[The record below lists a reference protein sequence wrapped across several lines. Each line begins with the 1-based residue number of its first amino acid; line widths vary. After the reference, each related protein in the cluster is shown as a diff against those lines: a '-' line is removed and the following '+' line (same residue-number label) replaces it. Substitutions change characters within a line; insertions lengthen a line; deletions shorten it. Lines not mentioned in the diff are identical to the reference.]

1 MDPIALFL
9 LSSGL
14 FLGWSLGAND
24 AANVF
29 GTAVG
34 SRMVRFG
41 TAALIC
47 SVFVILGATISGAGA
62 AHTLSQLGAISELG
76 GAFAAALSAAAAV
89 MMMTHYGLP
98 VSTGQ
103 AIIGAIIGWNL
114 FSGTQIDTSVLSKIL
129 MTWVLCPILSAI
141 VAVALYRGTD
151 WTLRHVK
158 PHVLTLDAGAR
169 WALIVAGAFGSYS
182 LGANNIANVMGVFM
196 NSVQL
201 PSLSLGLYTLSPVQ
215 TLFLVGGVAIAAGV
229 YTYSK
234 RVMLTVGQGLMP
246 LSPVAAWVVVMSH
259 SVVLFLFASQDLQ
272 TFLASHNLP
281 TIPLVPVSSSQ
292 AIVGAVIGIGLLK
305 GGQSINWRMAG
316 RITGGWVLTPFIAA
330 AVCLACLLVVQNV
343 MRLPVHEVQR
353 YELSEEVLL
362 EARRQGLQVGALQAA
377 EGRTFERADKLSR
390 YLAQQGLPD
399 EAGLETLVSL
409 ARTSPMVVGHP
420 GQTLP
425 LLSQAQQQDLLALK
439 GATFTHTWQLRQAL
453 EACGAHWLPREST
466 PLNAKFN
473 KHIELVFS
481 KLYAEFK
488 IPNNGGEGI

>member
-76 GAFAAALSAAAAV
+76 GAFAAALAAAAAV

-151 WTLRHVK
+151 WTLRRVK

-201 PSLSLGLYTLSPVQ
+201 PLLSLGLYTLSPVQ
-215 TLFLVGGVAIAAGV
+215 TLFLVGGVAIAVGV

-316 RITGGWVLTPFIAA
+316 RITGGWVLTPFISAA
-330 AVCLACLLVVQNV
+330 ICLACLLVVQNV
-343 MRLPVHEVQR
+343 MRLPVHEAQR
-353 YELSEEVLL
+353 YELSEEVLH
-362 EARRQGLQVGALQAA
+362 EARRQGVEVGALQA
-377 EGRTFERADKLSR
+377 GRTFERADKLGR

-399 EAGLETLVSL
+399 EDGLNTLVSL
-409 ARTSPMVVGHP
+409 SYATPMVVSHP
-420 GQTLP
+420 EKTLP
-425 LLSQAQQQDLLALK
+425 MLSALQLQDIRALH
-439 GATFTHTWQLRQAL
+439 GAAFNHLWQLRQAL
-453 EACGAHWLPREST
+453 EARSEHWRLREAT
-466 PLNAKFN
+466 PLNAEHN
-473 KHIELVFS
+473 KYLETLFS
-481 KLYAEFK
+481 KLYVEFK
-488 IPNNGGEGI
+488 VKNRNGENL